1 MQIFNLYGD
10 YSFTVWKKKGGITTF
25 VPLPPLEGKLPPLE
39 GKNSRGLKGAT
50 DVTHEK
56 SIYKGN
62 IDHLKAMLTQQKHF
76 TKPNNCL
83 HSENSCGET
92 SIVLQDHQRGFLITW
107 EVCNNSNTLIEL
119 PSIYIIP
126 LLCTAGYSKQ
136 SAKTMSGF
144 YEYEILIKTWLVRL
158 VHFLKKWDFLRK
170 LVFCTQSNLHI
181 LYTLNTLRQQIVLL
195 HMTTRMVFL
204 FLMHR
209 IVVSMQEC

>member
-10 YSFTVWKKKGGITTF
+10 YSFTVWKKKKKGGITTF
-25 VPLPPLEGKLPPLE
+25 VPLPPLE

-62 IDHLKAMLTQQKHF
+62 TDHLKAMLTQQKHF

-136 SAKTMSGF
+136 SAKTMSGGF
-144 YEYEILIKTWLVRL
+144 TSMKSWLKL
-158 VHFLKKWDFLRK
+158 GWSDSFISLKSGIFLE
-170 LVFCTQSNLHI
+170 N
-181 LYTLNTLRQQIVLL
+181 
-195 HMTTRMVFL
+195 
-204 FLMHR
+204 
-209 IVVSMQEC
+209 